1 MRSATLL
8 VATLAAATWG
18 VSAQQTDEDAN
29 WPQFRG
35 IRAGGIAEGAET
47 PVHWNGETGENL
59 LWKTA
64 IPGLGH
70 SSPIVWGD
78 HVCLTTA
85 VSGTDDEDVLKVGLY
100 GDIAPVVD
108 DRPWQW
114 EVRCLDKTT
123 GAERWTAV
131 AHRGVPAIPR
141 HPKATHANSTLA
153 TDGTYLV
160 AMFGSEGLYGYELE
174 TGREVWS
181 VELGLLESG
190 YYIPPTA
197 MWGFA
202 TSPVIHDGLV
212 VIQADVINASFLA
225 VFDVTTGSE
234 VWRAERDEVP
244 TWSTPT
250 VHVVDGRAQIVVN
263 GYRHIGGYD
272 LATGDEVWRMTGGGD
287 IPTPAPIVD
296 DGLIFIT
303 NSHGAEAPIFAI
315 SEGATGDITPAAG
328 ALSND
333 YLVWSRRR
341 DGAYMQT
348 PIVYDGLLY
357 NCRTNGVLSA
367 YEPRTGRRLYQ

>member
-212 VIQADVINASFLA
+212 VIQADVINGSFLA

-234 VWRAERDEVP
+234 VWRAERDEGADVEHTNGACRGRTGADRRQRLSP
-244 TWSTPT
+244 HRRLRPRDRRRGLA
-250 VHVVDGRAQIVVN
+250 HDG
-263 GYRHIGGYD
+263 
-272 LATGDEVWRMTGGGD
+272 W
-287 IPTPAPIVD
+287 
-296 DGLIFIT
+296 
-303 NSHGAEAPIFAI
+303 
-315 SEGATGDITPAAG
+315 GATSDTG
-328 ALSND
+328 AD
-333 YLVWSRRR
+333 RRR
-341 DGAYMQT
+341 RAH
-348 PIVYDGLLY
+348 LHHELA
-357 NCRTNGVLSA
+357 RRRSA
-367 YEPRTGRRLYQ
+367 DLRHQRGRHRRHHTGRRRPLERLSRLEPAPRRRLHADPDRL